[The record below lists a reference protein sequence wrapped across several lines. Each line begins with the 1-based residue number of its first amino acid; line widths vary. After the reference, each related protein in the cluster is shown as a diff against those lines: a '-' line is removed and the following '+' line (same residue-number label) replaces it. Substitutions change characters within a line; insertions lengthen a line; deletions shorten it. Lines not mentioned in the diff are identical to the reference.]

1 MLRSWNCLRP
11 SCVRFLSDLSSR
23 HEITESSFQRAI
35 GFLETVDIRD
45 IVRPNSL
52 QATQLLKV
60 INSVQDG
67 HEMRKLRNRMKKQFG
82 QNYHLIY
89 PRLRQLSDDSLRL
102 QMSLFRNSG
111 RRQYDSFLKCLI
123 NILNRKDLIDTD
135 KRQRLYDIITFQH
148 EMYPG
153 KNANSA
159 MILPNEVHKWF
170 WEHVPR
176 QESFNHYYFLIK
188 NDVYLSWPR
197 YSWKF
202 VKRMMQGS
210 ELELQLASFQLF
222 LYQGNHQSIFHE
234 KFHKLYSFHAML
246 LILHRVFKANDLR
259 FAKVYVAV
267 LLRSMETREPS
278 ELSFFRFNNFLL
290 YYLSQTGDIELFFQ
304 AFSVELQFIKNVS
317 KNGASL
323 KILHRPLLFVLK
335 LLRRQGYHEEF
346 FTILSILQKVSLGQ
360 SQTFKQHAFTEL
372 ITLLRSFNDCKLT
385 SQYVMSG
392 FDRESTGLL
401 LNELGLWNAAF
412 HGNAAVLDSLELQSE
427 IDSLESLLPSSMS
440 LKGQPSMAVMTE
452 LYRLVLSTNA
462 KVLNVDQYRD
472 LLMTLYSNYTRVLQE
487 RKFIHPRHDTG
498 ILNVFLYHARYELRD
513 CKLSLALLQNFY
525 ASGLARNIRV
535 TSNKCPF
542 SIVVYQNNEITQA
555 EINQLL
561 ILMHDAKIPV
571 HFQFCT
577 SMVLRYLQLNNQEEA
592 HAWYQ
597 RILHAGFKVEHR
609 LLIKAIRD
617 NNWQYPAGFD
627 KVLVEKL
634 DDDDG
639 GMVQDDAFFLEEEDS
654 NTTTSIQDNQGH
666 KASLQHIIGLLKT
679 L

>member
-1 MLRSWNCLRP
+1 MLRNWNCFRP
-11 SCVRFLSDLSSR
+11 SFVRFIGDLSSR
-23 HEITESSFQRAI
+23 KETVESSFQKAI
-35 GFLETVDIRD
+35 GFLETVKIGD

-52 QATQLLKV
+52 QAIQLLKV

-82 QNYHLIY
+82 HNYHLIY
-89 PRLRQLSDDSLRL
+89 PRLRQLSSDPLRL
-102 QMSLFRNSG
+102 QMALFRNAG
-111 RRQYDSFLKCLI
+111 RRQYDSFVQYLLS
-123 NILNRKDLIDTD
+123 ILNRKDLIDTD
-135 KRQRLYDIITFQH
+135 KRQKLYDTITFQH
-148 EMYPG
+148 EMFPG
-153 KNANSA
+153 MNANSA
-159 MILPNEVHKWF
+159 MILPDEVHKWF
-170 WEHVPR
+170 WDRVPR
-176 QESFNHYYFLIK
+176 EESFNHYYFLIK

-197 YSWKF
+197 HSWKF

-222 LYQGNHQSIFHE
+222 LYRENHQSIFLQ

-246 LILHRVFKANDLR
+246 LILHRVFNANDLR
-259 FAKVYVAV
+259 FAKVYVAA
-267 LLRSMETREPS
+267 LLRNMETKEPS
-278 ELSFFRFNNFLL
+278 ELSFLRFNNFLL

-304 AFSVELQFIKNVS
+304 AFSVELQFLKNTS
-317 KNGASL
+317 TTRTSL

-346 FTILSILQKVSLGQ
+346 FTILSVLQKLSLGQ
-360 SQTFKQHAFTEL
+360 SQVFKKLAFTEL
-372 ITLLRSFNDCKLT
+372 IALLRSFNDCKLT
-385 SQYVMSG
+385 TQYVMSA

-401 LNELGLWNAAF
+401 LNQLGLWNATF
-412 HGNAAVLDSLELQSE
+412 HGHATVLSDHELRSE

-440 LKGQPSMAVMTE
+440 LEEPIMAIMTE

-462 KVLNVDQYRD
+462 KVLNTEQYKD
-472 LLMTLYSNYTRVLQE
+472 LLMNLYGNYTRVLQNGL
-487 RKFIHPRHDTG
+487 FAYPRHDTG
-498 ILNVFLYHARYELRD
+498 ILNVFLYHARYKLGD
-513 CKLSLALLQNFY
+513 CRLSFALLQDFY
-525 ASGLARNIRV
+525 ASGLARNLRV

-571 HFQFCT
+571 HFHFCT
-577 SMVLRYLQLNNQEEA
+577 SMVLRYLQLNNREEA
-592 HAWYQ
+592 YAWYQ

-609 LLIKAIRD
+609 LLITAIRD
-617 NNWQYPAGFD
+617 NGWEYPVGFD
-627 KVLVEKL
+627 ETLVETL
-634 DDDDG
+634 DNDDG
-639 GMVQDDAFFLEEEDS
+639 SMVQDDAFFLEEEDGDTAS
-654 NTTTSIQDNQGH
+654 SIQDNQGN